1 MIGISNGCNAPLGGH
16 SKQTTM
22 KQILYILSFL
32 LLSAGLQA
40 QSFEKLQNAMQGS
53 VTIHQD
59 ESVRVLLDEKISG
72 TEGEMQQ
79 ITGYRVQIYS
89 SNSQQTAKAEALK
102 LEKRV
107 LDENLEVEVH
117 VLYTPPFWKVRLG
130 DFRTKAE
137 AELLK
142 QEIIRRMPEL
152 QGDTYVVRDQI
163 TVKTSAK

>member
-1 MIGISNGCNAPLGGH
+1 
-16 SKQTTM
+16 M
-22 KQILYILSFL
+22 KKIFYLICL
-32 LLSAGLQA
+32 LFVSAALSAQK
-40 QSFEKLQNAMQGS
+40 FEQLKTDMQDN

-59 ESVRVLLDEKISG
+59 HSVSSLLQDKIDG
-72 TEGEMQQ
+72 TEGATKE

-107 LDENLEVEVH
+107 QEENLEVEIH

-130 DFRTKAE
+130 DFRTREE
-137 AELLK
+137 ATLLK
-142 QEIIRRMPEL
+142 EEIIRRMPEL

-163 TVKTSAK
+163 TVKK